1 MVSVRWVK
9 RSLEEKR
16 SRNREMRLLK
26 RSHIYGSPEE
36 LEQWA
41 VKKSYNLQGVGRS
54 NLEVVGDYDMERK

>member
-9 RSLEEKR
+9 RALEEKR

-41 VKKSYNLQGVGRS
+41 AKKKATIFKEWVGVTWR
-54 NLEVVGDYDMERK
+54 R

>member
-1 MVSVRWVK
+1 
-9 RSLEEKR
+9 
-16 SRNREMRLLK
+16 MRLLK
-26 RSHIYGSPEE
+26 RSHVYGSPEE